1 MIKISTSILSST
13 NRPDSINKLNK
24 TTTDY
29 IHIDVMDNIFVP
41 NYQFPIE
48 EINKLITKSEKKV
61 DIHLM
66 TNDPEYYIDRINQNN
81 NISNITIHLEI
92 DKDIAYLTKKIKNLG
107 YKVGLAIKPQTS
119 IELLKEYIE
128 NIDQILVM
136 SVEPGFGGQKFIE
149 ETPRRIKDIKKL
161 NNNITIEVDGGINE
175 KTIDK
180 IKDISNIAVVGS
192 YIINN
197 DDYQKAINNL
207 KNGSLSNSG
216 YNPK

>member
-207 KNGSLSNSG
+207 KN
-216 YNPK
+216 

>member
-1 MIKISTSILSST
+1 
-13 NRPDSINKLNK
+13 
-24 TTTDY
+24 
-29 IHIDVMDNIFVP
+29 MDNIFVP

-107 YKVGLAIKPQTS
+107 YKVGLAIKPQTP

-207 KNGSLSNSG
+207 KN
-216 YNPK
+216 